1 MGIFAQLTDQVL
13 RVVFDKIRRKAVDAV
28 EKEEDKRAAE
38 KAQKKNAKADE
49 VSDAKNQKKKT
60 KQ

>member
-1 MGIFAQLTDQVL
+1 MGIFAQITDQVL

-38 KAQKKNAKADE
+38 KAQKKADA
-49 VSDAKNQKKKT
+49 VQDARNQKKKI